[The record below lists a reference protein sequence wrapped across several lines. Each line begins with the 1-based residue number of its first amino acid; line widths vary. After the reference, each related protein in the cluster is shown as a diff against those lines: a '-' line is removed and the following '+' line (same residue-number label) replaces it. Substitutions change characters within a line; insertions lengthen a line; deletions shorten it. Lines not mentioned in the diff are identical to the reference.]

1 MKKLLLAGVISLAA
15 AGIAHADSTAVLKV
29 RGTLTNASC
38 TPTLSDGGVVNFG
51 KISMDNLSPTVANQ
65 LGYKDISLAINCQS
79 PTKVGWSVT
88 DDRADSNP
96 LNELNKTQF
105 KIIGSAFGGGDFWTR
120 SMTYGLGKTGNNE
133 NIGAFSISVLLDSVT
148 ADGASASAVTG
159 YPSHPTMG
167 DMWSENPYGAPH
179 NDGTNVMTITHG
191 DNGEPAAFTNAVFPI
206 RVGMAIV
213 NTDRLTMTD
222 DTELD
227 GQATLTLVYL

>member
-1 MKKLLLAGVISLAA
+1 M
-15 AGIAHADSTAVLKV
+15 
-29 RGTLTNASC
+29 
-38 TPTLSDGGVVNFG
+38 
-51 KISMDNLSPTVANQ
+51 
-65 LGYKDISLAINCQS
+65 
-79 PTKVGWSVT
+79 T